1 MEGGYREVG
10 KVLVVDDEEAIVEL
24 IKFNLQKEGHQVITA
39 CDGGKALELAE
50 TQEPDVII
58 LDVMLPGRD
67 GFEVCRLL
75 RARQGTAAIPII
87 LLTAKGEE
95 FDKVLGLEL
104 GADDYVTK
112 PFSPR
117 ELTARVKARLRSR
130 NMAGQVMDKEG
141 AAEIRAGAIV
151 MRPDHYQVL
160 LHGESID
167 LTPKEFELLR
177 HLMQSPGK
185 VLKRD
190 YLLDQV
196 WGYDF
201 AADTRTVDVHI
212 RYLRQKIEQ
221 DPANPKFIETVRG
234 VGYRF
239 REQE

>member
-1 MEGGYREVG
+1 MG
-10 KVLVVDDEEAIVEL
+10 KVLVVDDEEPIVEL
-24 IKFNLQKEGHQVITA
+24 IKFNLEKEGHQVLTA
-39 CDGGKALELAE
+39 YDGNKALELAE
-50 TQEPDVII
+50 TQQPDVVI

-75 RARQGTAAIPII
+75 RARDETAAIPII

-117 ELTARVKARLRSR
+117 ELTARVKARLRRR
-130 NMAGQVMDKEG
+130 NSEARPLPKELAG
-141 AAEIRAGAIV
+141 EIRAGALV
-151 MRPDHYQVL
+151 MRPEHFQVL

-212 RYLRQKIEQ
+212 RYLRQKIET

-239 REQE
+239 RDHE

>member
-1 MEGGYREVG
+1 
-10 KVLVVDDEEAIVEL
+10 
-24 IKFNLQKEGHQVITA
+24 
-39 CDGGKALELAE
+39 
-50 TQEPDVII
+50 
-58 LDVMLPGRD
+58 MLPGRD

-75 RARQGTAAIPII
+75 KSKEATSAIPII

-117 ELTARVKARLRSR
+117 ELTARVKARLRRR
-130 NMAGQVMDKEG
+130 NSKNPMPGKESAG
-141 AAEIRAGAIV
+141 EIRSGDLV
-151 MRPDHYQVL
+151 MRPEHYQVL
-160 LHGESID
+160 LNREPVD
-167 LTPKEFELLR
+167 LAPKEFELLR
-177 HLMQSPGK
+177 HLMLSPGK

-212 RYLRQKIEQ
+212 RYLRQKIEI

-239 REQE
+239 KLQE